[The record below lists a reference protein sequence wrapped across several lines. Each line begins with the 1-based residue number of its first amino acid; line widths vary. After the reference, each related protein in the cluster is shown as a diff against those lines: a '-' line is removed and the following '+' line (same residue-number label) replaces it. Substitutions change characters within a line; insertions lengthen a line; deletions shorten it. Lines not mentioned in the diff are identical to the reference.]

1 MRSPRTPRWSRP
13 LWTTAGR
20 SPPSS
25 GAAMSGPR
33 NFIRRNRAR
42 GAYGCSPTLPGGPS
56 VLVLPAVDVRGGR
69 CVRLIQGAADRE
81 RVYGDDPA
89 AAARRW
95 EAAGAPWVHV
105 VDLDGAFA
113 GAPVNAEAIRR
124 IIEAVRIPVEV
135 GGGMLKEAC
144 LRFGDRI
151 AVAIDARDGEVLV
164 DGWVTRT
171 GESAAAAA
179 ARAIRAGARRI
190 IYTDIGRDGMLGG
203 PNVAAIEQLLQAVDV
218 PVIASG
224 GIASVEDVLRLRRIT
239 PRGPEGVVVGR
250 ALYEG
255 RARLEDLLAAA
266 A

>member
-1 MRSPRTPRWSRP
+1 M
-13 LWTTAGR
+13 
-20 SPPSS
+20 
-25 GAAMSGPR
+25 
-33 NFIRRNRAR
+33 
-42 GAYGCSPTLPGGPS
+42 
-56 VLVLPAVDVRGGR
+56 LVLPAVDVRGGR

-135 GGGMLKEAC
+135 GGGLRDLPAVERWLGRGAARVILGTAALNGGGVLEEAC

-151 AVAIDARDGEVLV
+151 AVAIDARDGEALV

-171 GESAAAAA
+171 GTSAAAAA
-179 ARAIRAGARRI
+179 THAVRAGARRI
-190 IYTDIGRDGMLGG
+190 IYTDIGQDGMLGG
-203 PNVAAIEQLLQAVDV
+203 PNVAAIEQLLHTVDV

-224 GIASVEDVLRLRRIT
+224 GIASVEDVVRLRRIT
-239 PRGPEGVVVGR
+239 PRGPEGVIVGR

-255 RARLEDLLAAA
+255 RTRLEELLAAA